1 MLNSKLLFPCLLLL
15 ITVAGVSQAKE
26 WRGIVPLHS
35 TRADVE
41 RLLGKPN
48 AKYDRYDIEN
58 EEATFFYSK
67 GRCVN
72 GWDVP
77 LDTVIDIA
85 VTFKQPRRLA
95 DLKLDL
101 TRYARNRDPHVT
113 SHVYY
118 ANRDEGVRYVVYE
131 EEGESNGKILTV
143 YYESTTDDVLT
154 LYCRKSSAQAD
165 PEPCVT
171 HVCPVIAVAC
181 RGRCA
186 GPEYTFLAL
195 IGGPCPDRKPAYKWT
210 VSAGKIVEG
219 QDTDTIRVNASDAS
233 AGPITVTVEIGNA
246 IPNVCPRKSSYTT
259 GCKKSQD

>member
-1 MLNSKLLFPCLLLL
+1 MLNSKLLFPCLLVL
-15 ITVAGVSQAKE
+15 ITVTGVSHAKE

-48 AKYDRYDIEN
+48 AKYDRYDLES

-67 GRCVN
+67 GRCAN

-101 TRYARNRDPHVT
+101 NRYERNRDPHVT

-118 ANRDEGVRYVVYE
+118 VNRDEGVSYVVYE

-143 YYESTTDDVLT
+143 YYESTTDDERVLF
-154 LYCRKSSAQAD
+154 CRKSPTQTIV
-165 PEPCVT
+165 EPCAT
-171 HVCPVIAVAC
+171 HVCPLILIEC
-181 RGRCA
+181 TDRCV
-186 GPEYTFLAL
+186 GPNYTFTVR
-195 IGGPCPDRKPAYKWT
+195 IGGPCPDREPSYHWSTSRGTITK
-210 VSAGKIVEG
+210 G
-219 QDTDTIRVNASDAS
+219 QGTDTITVDSTGTGKN
-233 AGPITVTVEIGNA
+233 ILTVTVEIGNA
-246 IPNVCPRKSSYTT
+246 IPSVCPKKASYSPK
-259 GCKKSQD
+259 CPNN